1 MKLTTRGR
9 YAVTALLDLALQ
21 GGDRPVTVGEIAERH
36 SISTAY
42 LERLTGQMRAR
53 GLLKSVR
60 GAKGGYVL
68 GRLAETITI
77 ADIIEAVD
85 EGVDATRCKGKGNC
99 HQGAMCLTHHLWDA
113 LNQEIFEFLK
123 RITLQAL
130 ADKPAILNIKRVHHE
145 SAVIF

>member
-1 MKLTTRGR
+1 MKLTTKGR
-9 YAVTALLDLALQ
+9 YAVTAMLDLTLQ
-21 GGDRPVTVGEIAERH
+21 GGERPVTVSEIAERH

-42 LERLTGQMRAR
+42 LERLTGQMRAY
-53 GLLKSVR
+53 GLLESVR

-68 GRLAETITI
+68 GRSPETITI
-77 ADIIEAVD
+77 ADIIEAVN
-85 EGVDATRCKGKGNC
+85 EGVDATQCKGKGNC

-130 ADKPAILNIKRVHHE
+130 ADKPTILNMKRVHHAP
-145 SAVIF
+145 AVIF

>member
-9 YAVTALLDLALQ
+9 YAVTALLDLTLQ
-21 GGDRPVTVGEIAERH
+21 GSDRPVTVGEIAERH
-36 SISTAY
+36 QISTAY
-42 LERLTGQMRAR
+42 LERLAGQMRAK

-68 GRLAETITI
+68 GRAPEAITI
-77 ADIIEAVD
+77 ADIIEAVN
-85 EGVDATRCKGKGNC
+85 EGVDATQCKGKGNC
-99 HQGAMCLTHHLWDA
+99 HQGVMCLTHHLWDA

-123 RITLQAL
+123 RITLQTL
-130 ADKPAILNIKRVHHE
+130 VNKPTILNIKRGHHE